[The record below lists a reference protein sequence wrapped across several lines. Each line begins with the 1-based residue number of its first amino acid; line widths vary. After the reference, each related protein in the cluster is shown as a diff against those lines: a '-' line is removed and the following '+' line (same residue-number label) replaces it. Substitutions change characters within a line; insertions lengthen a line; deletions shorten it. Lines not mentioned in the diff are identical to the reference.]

1 MTSHKKIN
9 KVWHAFKQMKDYIEN
24 GPEILTHVNS
34 ENYFQSVDNKI
45 LYDGVSTLLNS
56 NIGHVN
62 TEIISSISSQLK
74 KLDNATLFTS
84 TNTTSI
90 ECSQRLCRLCDD
102 HYFSTFFTNS
112 GSEACDTALKIVL
125 KYWRNKNE
133 HRNVIISLNG
143 AYHGS
148 SIGAM
153 MIANGGFNNDDFNLE
168 CSNFHQ
174 INVPNSMDI
183 SMDINDEIN
192 NCLDEFKSFCSVNK
206 GKIAALFLELTQLSN
221 GANVLPLR
229 YVEEIYK
236 ISKQEGILLVIDEVA
251 TGFGRTGKMFDSQ
264 NYNIWGDIMMTAIA
278 ITSGYF
284 PLGAVLVTEEVYMAF
299 YGDTQDGKHLEH
311 GYTTGGHPVACA
323 AALANI
329 NIIEKNNLIANSS
342 EKGNLLLNKLRN
354 ELLCSPLVRCIRG
367 KGLIQAIIFEE
378 IRIKNME
385 AWGIAEIL
393 SKFLSNRGL
402 LLYPDDTNILI
413 VAPPLT
419 VNEEE
424 CSMIVEKLKDAIKKI
439 EFLLQME
446 D

>member
-62 TEIISSISSQLK
+62 SEIISSISSQLK

-84 TNTTSI
+84 TNATSI

-133 HRNVIISLNG
+133 HRNVIISLKG

-183 SMDINDEIN
+183 NDEIN
-192 NCLDEFKSFCSVNK
+192 NCLD
-206 GKIAALFLELTQLSN
+206 
-221 GANVLPLR
+221 
-229 YVEEIYK
+229 
-236 ISKQEGILLVIDEVA
+236 
-251 TGFGRTGKMFDSQ
+251 
-264 NYNIWGDIMMTAIA
+264 
-278 ITSGYF
+278 
-284 PLGAVLVTEEVYMAF
+284 
-299 YGDTQDGKHLEH
+299 
-311 GYTTGGHPVACA
+311 
-323 AALANI
+323 
-329 NIIEKNNLIANSS
+329 
-342 EKGNLLLNKLRN
+342 
-354 ELLCSPLVRCIRG
+354 
-367 KGLIQAIIFEE
+367 
-378 IRIKNME
+378 
-385 AWGIAEIL
+385 
-393 SKFLSNRGL
+393 
-402 LLYPDDTNILI
+402 
-413 VAPPLT
+413 
-419 VNEEE
+419 
-424 CSMIVEKLKDAIKKI
+424 
-439 EFLLQME
+439 
-446 D
+446 